1 MPTLEIEGK
10 QYQARCDFKFERTA
24 EEKYN
29 EKDESGNKQGGLRN
43 VYLGLLEQRSS
54 LYLIRFWDCAL
65 SHLKDKKPSVEK
77 IEAALEE
84 VVDKE
89 GAKGAERLYKEA
101 FQAVDQSGFFAVQ
114 VKRIWQDFDVLKKE
128 IKQRVGETEAE
139 FLKRK
144 QEREDAKEM
153 MAELEKLR
161 KEMNK

>member
-65 SHLKDKKPSVEK
+65 SH
-77 IEAALEE
+77 
-84 VVDKE
+84 
-89 GAKGAERLYKEA
+89 
-101 FQAVDQSGFFAVQ
+101 
-114 VKRIWQDFDVLKKE
+114 
-128 IKQRVGETEAE
+128 
-139 FLKRK
+139 
-144 QEREDAKEM
+144 
-153 MAELEKLR
+153 
-161 KEMNK
+161 